1 MNRLIR
7 AELYRLRHTGH
18 LFWYAILLPM
28 LFIFMPYILCMDLM
42 DKPLDNSIESLGTI
56 CVLVYN
62 FFPALAAGIAGQLFT
77 RGKLGYYEVMA
88 GNKPSQIIMSKICSD
103 GLFFSVIYTVC
114 VSAFYVFLGIKNG
127 VGTITHPLIRLA
139 LFAIVMT
146 HLVVTSIMI
155 MMASKKAVTAVVL
168 SYFRFMVFDIAAMPA
183 LAFVAEKLGFS
194 GARNFIGRMIVF
206 NQLEMAAMEP
216 VNINTT
222 LHIILGF
229 IGEFIFWYIIV
240 YRGIKKR
247 HFT

>member
-42 DKPLDNSIESLGTI
+42 DKPLDKSIESLGTI
-56 CVLVYN
+56 CVLVFN
-62 FFPALAAGIAGQLFT
+62 FFPALAAGIAGQLFN

-88 GNKPSQIIMSKICSD
+88 GNKPSQIIMSKIFSD
-103 GLFFSVIYTVC
+103 GVFFSVIYTVC

-139 LFAIVMT
+139 LFAIIMT

-155 MMASKKAVTAVVL
+155 MMASKKAVSAVVL
-168 SYFRFMVFDIAAMPA
+168 SYIRFMVFDLSAIPA
-183 LAFVAEKLGFS
+183 LAFVADKLGFS
-194 GARNFIGRMIVF
+194 GARDFIGRMLVF

-240 YRGIKKR
+240 YRGIIKR

>member
-1 MNRLIR
+1 MNRLVR
-7 AELYRLRHTGH
+7 AEFYRLRHTGH
-18 LFWYAILLPM
+18 LFWYALFLPM
-28 LFIFMPYILCMDLM
+28 LFIFIPCILCMDYM

-62 FFPALAAGIAGQLFT
+62 FFPALVAGISGQLFNK
-77 RGKLGYYEVMA
+77 GKLGYYEVMA
-88 GNKPSQIIMSKICSD
+88 GNKPSYIIMSKICSD

-114 VSAFYVFLGIKNG
+114 ISAFYVFLGIKNG
-127 VGTITHPLIRLA
+127 VGTITHPLLRLA
-139 LFAIVMT
+139 LFTVAMT

-155 MMASKKAVTAVVL
+155 MMASKKAVSAVVL
-168 SYFRFMVFDIAAMPA
+168 SYIRFMIFDIAAMPA
-183 LAFVAEKLGFS
+183 LALVADKLGFA
-194 GARNFIGRMIVF
+194 GVKDTIGRMIVF

-216 VNINTT
+216 VNLTTT

-247 HFT
+247 HFS

>member
-1 MNRLIR
+1 MNRLVR

-18 LFWYAILLPM
+18 LFWYAVFLPM
-28 LFIFMPYILCMDLM
+28 LFIFMPCVLCMDMM
-42 DKPLDNSIESLGTI
+42 DQPLDSSIESLGTM

-62 FFPALAAGIAGQLFT
+62 FFPALVAFITGQLFNK
-77 RGKLGYYEVMA
+77 GKLGYYEVMA
-88 GNKPSQIIMSKICSD
+88 GNKPSNIIMSKIFSD
-103 GLFFSVIYTVC
+103 GIFFSVVYTVC

-127 VGTITHPLIRLA
+127 VGTITHPFIRLV

-155 MMASKKAVTAVVL
+155 MMASKKTISAVVL
-168 SYFRFMVFDIAAMPA
+168 AYVRFMVFDIAVMPA
-183 LAFVAEKLGFS
+183 LAFVVDKLGFT
-194 GARNFIGRMIVF
+194 GVRDHIGRMIVF

-216 VNINTT
+216 LNITTT

-247 HFT
+247 HFA